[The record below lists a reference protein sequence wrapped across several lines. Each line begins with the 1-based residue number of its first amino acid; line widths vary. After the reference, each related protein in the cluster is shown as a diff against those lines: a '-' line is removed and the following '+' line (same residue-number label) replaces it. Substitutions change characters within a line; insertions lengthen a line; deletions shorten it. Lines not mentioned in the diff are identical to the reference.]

1 MFIFYTKYEKGTNC
15 CESEMYNYE
24 KWNAC
29 DRIEQEI
36 GLMQCSLYT
45 RNVKC
50 ISIEVYSVRN
60 ICSVCFE
67 RYIHDKDRRFITPS
81 VQLFSMNSLFSS
93 QIRFRNFKGRKKHSP
108 CMVFA
113 QLELYK
119 SYFASHRC

>member
-1 MFIFYTKYEKGTNC
+1 MWC

-67 RYIHDKDRRFITPS
+67 RYIHDKDRRFITPPS

-108 CMVFA
+108 GMVFA

-119 SYFASHRC
+119 S

>member
-1 MFIFYTKYEKGTNC
+1 MWC

-36 GLMQCSLYT
+36 GLMQFSHCT

-67 RYIHDKDRRFITPS
+67 RYIHDKDRRFINYS
-81 VQLFSMNSLFSS
+81 FSS
-93 QIRFRNFKGRKKHSP
+93 A
-108 CMVFA
+108 VFNE
-113 QLELYK
+113 QCI
-119 SYFASHRC
+119 F

>member
-36 GLMQCSLYT
+36 GLMQSSLYT
-45 RNVKC
+45 RYVKC

-67 RYIHDKDRRFITPS
+67 RYIHDKDRRFITPPS

-119 SYFASHRC
+119 S